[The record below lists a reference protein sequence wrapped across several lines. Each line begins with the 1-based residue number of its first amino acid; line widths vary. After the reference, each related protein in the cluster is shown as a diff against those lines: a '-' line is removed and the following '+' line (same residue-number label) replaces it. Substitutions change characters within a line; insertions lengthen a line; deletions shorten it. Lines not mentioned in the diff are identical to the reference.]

1 MNQITLR
8 HRLLLLTLLPSTLIA
23 IALVTYFTIS
33 GMRTLE
39 GELRA
44 KGTATVRYLA
54 PISEYGIIA
63 GQIEGLYGLAQA
75 TVQESGVKAAVI
87 VNQKGRAIAVSGR
100 VSLASETLRSQLN
113 EPIVVAETADWIAF
127 GAPVRRSLQET
138 DELFELPSANSES
151 MPETIGHVFVE
162 FDKGELAS
170 RQHELLVRG
179 LLIVFVGLLVLA
191 ILAIAMADNLARP
204 VKRLVKAVAD
214 MSAGRLDT
222 RVAISS
228 SGELGFLEQGFN
240 DMANHIEEAH
250 HSLQARIEEA
260 TAQLAHQARH
270 DALTGLYNRREFE
283 HRLEQALEA
292 VKAGGDEGAALFID
306 LDRFKPVNDA
316 CGHLAGDELLRQI
329 ALLFQGRLREDD
341 TLARLGGDEF
351 GIILA
356 NCSASRARQVAEDI
370 CALAS
375 AFRFIWQDKV
385 FAIGASI
392 GLTPISPRVDNIVS
406 ILAAGDSAC
415 YRAKDSGRNQVCEQA
430 ASNTPERRQEG
441 NGWASRIREALDA
454 GRLQVEVIPL
464 SALQNDCPPFNCI
477 EITAHLLEPGQAPV
491 ALAALL
497 DAAERYD
504 LAPQVDLRLVDMAI
518 TALAEANRHQRPL
531 FCLVPLS
538 SSALAERSIIEAI
551 ARSLAGH
558 QLDGNGL
565 CLMLSEDI
573 CSQQTSQAIEFSRQV
588 RDLGCRIGLTD
599 FGGGLSS
606 FSHLRSIAPAC
617 VKLSRSL
624 TRDLG
629 GKRASTALLRA
640 IQEITADQH
649 ILSIADGIEDAHSIE
664 KLRQIG
670 ISYALGNAVAPREPL
685 QHWLHSRCNDH
696 LETGSFG
703 AYSPRAPGTA

>member
-23 IALVTYFTIS
+23 IALVTYFTVS

-75 TVQESGVKAAVI
+75 TVQESGVKAAII

-138 DELFELPSANSES
+138 DELFDIPSSNPTTT
-151 MPETIGHVFVE
+151 PETIGHVFVE
-162 FDKGELAS
+162 FDKGELAA
-170 RQHELLVRG
+170 RQEELLVRG

-204 VKRLVKAVAD
+204 VKRLVKAVTS
-214 MSAGRLDT
+214 MSSGRLDT
-222 RVAISS
+222 RVTVSS
-228 SGELGFLEQGFN
+228 GGELGFLEQGFN

-270 DALTGLYNRREFE
+270 DALTGLFNRREFE

-292 VKAGGDEGAALFID
+292 VKAGGDEGVALFID
-306 LDRFKPVNDA
+306 LDRFKPVNDS

-329 ALLFQGRLREDD
+329 AQLFQGRLREDD

-356 NCSASRARQVAEDI
+356 NCSPPRARQVAEDI
-370 CALAS
+370 CGLAS

-392 GLTPISPRVDNIVS
+392 GLTPINARADNITS
-406 ILAAGDSAC
+406 ILAAGDTAC

-430 ASNTPERRQEG
+430 ASGTPERRQEG

-454 GRLQVEVIPL
+454 GHLQVEVMSL
-464 SALQNDCPPFNCI
+464 SALQQDCPPATCV
-477 EITAHLLEPGQAPV
+477 EITAHLLEPGQSPV
-491 ALAALL
+491 ALSALL

-504 LAPQVDLRLVDMAI
+504 LAPQIDLRLANMAI
-518 TALAEANRHQRPL
+518 AALAEASRRNRPL

-538 SSALAERSIIEAI
+538 SSALGQRSIIEGI
-551 ARSLAGH
+551 ARSLAESNI
-558 QLDGNGL
+558 DGTGL

-573 CSQQTSQAIEFSRQV
+573 CSQLTSQAIEFSRQA

-606 FSHLRSIAPAC
+606 FSHLRSIAPAY

-629 GKRASTALLRA
+629 GKRSSTALLRA

-649 ILSIADGIEDAHSIE
+649 ILSIADGVEDAQSID

-670 ISYALGNAVAPREPL
+670 ISYAQGSAVGACEPL
-685 QHWLHSRCNDH
+685 QSWLQ
-696 LETGSFG
+696 GSLQRL
-703 AYSPRAPGTA
+703 S

>member
-23 IALVTYFTIS
+23 IALVAYFTIS

-63 GQIEGLYGLAQA
+63 GQIESLYGLAQA
-75 TVQESGVKAAVI
+75 TVQESGVKAAII

-100 VSLASETLRSQLN
+100 VSLASESLRSNLQ
-113 EPIVVAETADWIAF
+113 EPGIVAETEQWIAF

-138 DELFELPSANSES
+138 DELFEIPSSNRES
-151 MPETIGHVFVE
+151 TPETIGHVFVE
-162 FDKGELAS
+162 FDKGELAT

-179 LLIVFVGLLVLA
+179 LLIVFIGLLILA

-204 VKRLVKAVAD
+204 VKRLVKAVGD
-214 MSAGRLDT
+214 MSSGRLDT
-222 RVAISS
+222 RVAVS
-228 SGELGFLEQGFN
+228 SGGEIGFLEQGFN
-240 DMANHIEEAH
+240 DMANHIEEVH
-250 HSLQARIEEA
+250 DSMQARIEEA
-260 TAQLAHQARH
+260 TAQLAYQARH

-292 VKAGGDEGAALFID
+292 VKSGGDEGAALFID
-306 LDRFKPVNDA
+306 LDRFKPVNDS

-329 ALLFQGRLREDD
+329 ALLFQGRLREED

-356 NCSASRARQVAEDI
+356 NCSSLRARQVADDL

-392 GLTPISPRVDNIVS
+392 GLTPINSRVDNITG
-406 ILAAGDSAC
+406 ILAAGDAAC
-415 YRAKDSGRNQVCEQA
+415 YRAKDSGRNQVCELEV
-430 ASNTPERRQEG
+430 SSKPERRQEG
-441 NGWASRIREALDA
+441 NAWASRISEALAA
-454 GRLQVEVIPL
+454 GHLQVEVMPL
-464 SALQNDCPPFNCI
+464 SALQEDCPATACV
-477 EITAHLLEPGQAPV
+477 EITAHLLEPGQSPV

-497 DAAERYD
+497 DVAERYS
-504 LAPQVDLRLVDMAI
+504 LAPQIDLHLVDMAI
-518 TALAEANRHQRPL
+518 AALGEAWQRRRPL
-531 FCLVPLS
+531 LCLVPLS
-538 SSALAERSIIEAI
+538 SAALNQRIIIEGI
-551 ARSLAGH
+551 GRRLTEH
-558 QLDGNGL
+558 QIDGSGL

-573 CSQQTSQAIEFSRQV
+573 CSQLTSQAIEFSRQA
-588 RDLGCRIGLTD
+588 RDLGCRIGLAD

-606 FSHLRSIAPAC
+606 FSHLRSIAPSC

-624 TRDLG
+624 TRDLS

-649 ILSIADGIEDAHSIE
+649 ILSIADGIDDAHSID
-664 KLRQIG
+664 KLKQIG
-670 ISYALGNAVAPREPL
+670 ISYALGSAVAPREPL
-685 QHWLHSRCNDH
+685 NCWLQ
-696 LETGSFG
+696 GSLLRP
-703 AYSPRAPGTA
+703 A